1 MNRKT
6 NTAKLVDFDL
16 IRMTGNDGKVTASDR
31 KTVLTQ
37 HYPSLLSLRY
47 IRHKNEIS
55 NRGVTVTLVKC
66 HLVTGVTVVTG
77 SFI

>member
-16 IRMTGNDGKVTASDR
+16 IRMTGNDGKVTGKQFSHN
-31 KTVLTQ
+31 T
-37 HYPSLLSLRY
+37 
-47 IRHKNEIS
+47 IRHYCHS
-55 NRGVTVTLVKC
+55 VTTVTSVTKTRFLIEGLLVTLVKC

>member
-31 KTVLTQ
+31 KTTIYK
-37 HYPSLLSLRY
+37 HYLSHCHSVTTVTKKRFLIEGLLS
-47 IRHKNEIS
+47 HW
-55 NRGVTVTLVKC
+55 
-66 HLVTGVTVVTG
+66 
-77 SFI
+77 